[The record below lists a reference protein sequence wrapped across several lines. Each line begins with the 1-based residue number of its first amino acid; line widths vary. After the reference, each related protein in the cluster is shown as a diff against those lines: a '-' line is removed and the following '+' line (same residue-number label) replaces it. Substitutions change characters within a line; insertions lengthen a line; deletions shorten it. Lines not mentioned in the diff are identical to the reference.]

1 VELLRECRKEI
12 LHTRLH
18 HDYEKDAR
26 QCTLCKLLER
36 TDALLAQS
44 KAASQDATRSNGK
57 ANTDP
62 TCVDD
67 PPVSAAP
74 ASGEGLP
81 EAEPI
86 CWRREWDGDVSD
98 IGMFVHA
105 DSRDDLDEQGPWE
118 SLYSGDDYNRL
129 RVYALSLREQ
139 REGMVELATK
149 LLSYADRLSHRNDKP
164 GEIETMLR
172 EAATALSLRERRET
186 LLTYPSEAA
195 SWVAIKGDK
204 PVAVVE
210 KAAYDDLRAIHIALR
225 EQREGMMP
233 NEEDRRGGWKISPKY
248 LRAVKSRMVEYPD
261 TDWEVIEDVLLAA
274 TPSAGREER

>member
-1 VELLRECRKEI
+1 MKPDEAVELLRECRKEI

-86 CWRREWDGDVSD
+86 C
-98 IGMFVHA
+98 
-105 DSRDDLDEQGPWE
+105 
-118 SLYSGDDYNRL
+118 
-129 RVYALSLREQ
+129 
-139 REGMVELATK
+139 
-149 LLSYADRLSHRNDKP
+149 
-164 GEIETMLR
+164 
-172 EAATALSLRERRET
+172 
-186 LLTYPSEAA
+186 
-195 SWVAIKGDK
+195 
-204 PVAVVE
+204 
-210 KAAYDDLRAIHIALR
+210 
-225 EQREGMMP
+225 
-233 NEEDRRGGWKISPKY
+233 
-248 LRAVKSRMVEYPD
+248 
-261 TDWEVIEDVLLAA
+261 
-274 TPSAGREER
+274 